1 MVMRTLLPLALILA
15 PIGATAT
22 DNPRAPTATLEPSPE
37 IVRMVDTLFGH
48 MLAPGVQQGPDW
60 DMQGIDLLVRLAD
73 APEGSDHVAL
83 MDDTRGERSVDHYGN
98 GTVPIPPAMIT
109 LAELPG
115 QIQSGEVR
123 WQSVTELADGVWLQ
137 SSARLTRRGNAL
149 CGKGWET
156 LRIIAPADAPLSEEA
171 RVAATV
177 VRLMSARMASM
188 ELCTMTFALPD
199 GSLQQRSFLPDGRPL
214 PALDEDT
221 GPVRIRPLADAP
233 ALFTP

>member
-1 MVMRTLLPLALILA
+1 MRTLLSLALIFA
-15 PIGATAT
+15 PAGATAT
-22 DNPRAPTATLEPSPE
+22 DNPPPSTATLEPSPE
-37 IVRMVDTLFGH
+37 IVRMVDTLFAQ
-48 MLAPGVQQGPDW
+48 MLAPGAKQGPDW
-60 DMQGIDLLVRLAD
+60 DKQGIDLMARLAD

-83 MDDTRGERSVDHYGN
+83 IDDTRGGRSVDHYGN
-98 GTVPIPPAMIT
+98 GTVPTPAGMGT